1 MDVTLGQ
8 LRQKYPG
15 RTDDELIRAA
25 GQTEGINLIDEGPL
39 NIGPAVES
47 PTTQVPTQQPKAQ
60 PKQDDYDFFSYQG
73 LKDINIDAL
82 KGIIGLG
89 EGAVGLIDL
98 VTPGNLGKSVQD
110 LLQRQFGGNT
120 EDALRWLQ
128 SLKSDE
134 KLALEKKFSE
144 VGGTDTLGDV
154 YDKIKYLVEKPE
166 LIPGIIAESGPSMYG
181 GAKLGQLF
189 NWATKSVA
197 PIAGIGLGE
206 GAISAGISE
215 EQIRQASPG
224 GVTSAE
230 QDAIAAASGVLTSV
244 FGAAGAKI
252 AQRLGLVDF
261 DMFAAGLDK
270 TVKKN
275 MIIQAAGSAFLES
288 AEEFPQSMQ
297 ERAAYNLATGR
308 PYLEGVFD
316 DAAVGAVAGFGMG
329 MGSGLVSS
337 MRAEQVTN
345 EQKKLDKDIEEDTD
359 TIETEGS
366 KQTKQKAKEGL
377 IPKDLAALLD
387 LKKENIEVAEP
398 IKIEEAKPAEAA
410 LPDIGDTIEWQID
423 EKGNTATGKIAQKI
437 PGYNN
442 YPIGYVMESDG
453 FGLGEL
459 VPVTRIKNLTQE
471 TQDVRKPIQQQ
482 DDGTS
487 DELPSGEFGRDA
499 GGTIQLDGTGVVSGE
514 VSDEPSTGRKKR
526 KPIALEDAVKQ
537 EVKEESIK
545 ITTPDGYEYFEE
557 IDPNTGRLTSG
568 YRLITEPKF
577 EGQPA
582 VIPDDT
588 FIIENDDESAIRK
601 ITAPQGLSKDERQFY
616 KAETYDSKKIL
627 KRKNTPRKFEAP
639 MMSKKNEEL
648 EYLYIGSRYT
658 DLSPEQMASST
669 EQTRQIGIAHAA
681 YDSAMEVSD
690 TVDIEELNKELKG
703 ILTKK
708 KEARKKARAREEI
721 KLKKE
726 GFTPAEAK
734 KEAERLYGTDKKID
748 SVYSVTNPIKTIGP
762 KNFSRLFKK
771 YAGKKSRPKRS
782 EEAELVF
789 LNKEKFVEDLNP
801 QEKTI
806 FDNLKNRFISDEAKA
821 KKYKEGLKLGV
832 KTKTRKVPE
841 DPFAEETADELEA
854 IEASIAVEK
863 ENEKVR
869 KENVKREEP
878 EVVFVKDVAKTKINA
893 LIKRNASF
901 TEILDEIKY
910 KGRDLAVAVIGPDA
924 AYELSAKLLS
934 DVAKKFNVNTKIRY
948 GATIKNK
955 PAQFNPET
963 NEIVL
968 NRPKLE
974 GYDLREVI
982 VHESVHAMLDHML
995 DRDNVKKLTTEQK
1008 ELIKELRRLNQIAN
1022 QFTKRTLSLKE
1033 FAAEVLANS
1042 EYTSQLRQIPLKAIG
1057 PRTSISKLYE
1067 KVRDF
1072 VQAVQSVFAGMFGY
1086 SIARNK
1092 KESMF
1097 LPYATAHIEAI
1108 LKGKGYVAASPE
1120 FKSASVSFLP
1130 TEEEPENIRA
1140 AAESVRE
1147 AMRKGTPSLTVKSVA
1162 KRTGDFLKAVF
1173 SGGQERIDVLKE
1185 TFQNSRARLK
1195 RKQKDLE
1202 KSKLIQYIGDR
1213 ANDFYNAV
1221 ATSVGK
1227 AQFVSY
1233 ARIEKP
1239 KQKLSRALKNYADY
1253 MGISMDKVVEDLGS
1267 YMTILHEPERR
1278 HMVYLMT
1285 VPLNKDT
1292 RVTFGNITDTPA
1304 NIRQRL
1310 LELVIS
1316 DQVVNLDPATRKQV
1330 EQGLKNSLESLVAGY
1345 TDKLG
1350 QAGDD
1355 QRRQSLDELADDYVV
1370 ISSLNSTS
1378 IDASKTEF
1386 DALRQNATI
1395 RDLMDDIV
1403 TYTKELNDIS
1413 NEILKEA
1420 GHWSPKLDAV
1430 VDFYGFENYFPFK
1443 IAPNQVNQKTAIQF
1457 DVGGARLGREGKAY
1471 YGSRLGGTSE
1481 VSSNNPLAQ
1490 TYMDAGIA
1498 AAKFGSSEF
1507 LTKLRN
1513 AVRDGL
1519 IQEAKIEATYTF
1531 DQRWFNN
1538 GIDENLLKDRGSIY
1552 VYNPDGS
1559 MDVIKI
1565 KDPKFLQAVRKSYQ
1579 EDSFAM
1585 GLANKLGAITSLI
1598 GQFHTRFNIKFA
1610 PYNYIRD
1617 VMTNAFVVAAEE
1629 DVGLATQFAG
1639 AAAKNLID
1647 GDLFRIGFR
1656 FAKAWQEK
1664 DTKALERLAQTNTF
1678 ARDMLDYVQSGGA
1691 VSVLQGIGA
1700 QRSLQQLQEEFK
1712 VIKTSIPTKEMLT
1725 KYFDIYMQMFEFSAR
1740 VSAYTVIKPYFKDQF
1755 IQQGMSEADA
1765 ETASMN
1771 RATAYVKGLT
1781 NFEEVGDLGKLLGD
1795 LYVFFRPAA
1804 TGAVVALD
1812 AVGPAFRDW
1821 ESVKAGLDKS
1831 IIENPDALQTYK
1843 ETFFKQKRRATFTVM
1858 ALVSAGGIMTWISQ
1872 MMGSAGKDDDDD
1884 FVEEED
1890 PSRWVRNFRF
1900 KLGTDKDTGK
1910 ELVMQMPTGFGLGG
1924 FVALGSQMYLKALQG
1939 DRYKWGDFISNITRI
1954 GFDSF
1959 LPLPASQMDFT
1970 DSPIMWVL
1978 DTITPT
1984 VIRPAIHS
1992 ISGVNAFGASILR
2005 GSRYIG
2011 SLGSPANVPAAYN
2024 DAADFIRDSS
2034 RGLVN
2039 FSPATLYF
2047 LSNNYAD
2054 GVMRLFETGYDLF
2067 RIGSGDKDFDIDKDI
2082 PFIDSF
2088 ISTRSY
2094 KTEIEYFELAQE
2106 LKSLDDKLKEYAESN
2121 TDTYIKYTSDNP
2133 GVEDAVKIY
2142 NYFNTNV
2149 MNPLRKAKN
2158 DIIESRGTIP
2168 DREIQSQLRI
2178 NRKAQREAMANF
2190 LRQHKELKELVESAR
2205 D

>member
-47 PTTQVPTQQPKAQ
+47 PTTQVPIQQPEAQ
-60 PKQDDYDFFSYQG
+60 SKQDDYDFFSYQG
-73 LKDINIDAL
+73 LKDTNIDIL

-154 YDKIKYLVEKPE
+154 YDKIKYLVENPE
-166 LIPGIIAESGPSMYG
+166 LIPGIIGESAPSMYG

-206 GAISAGISE
+206 GAISAGITE

-316 DAAVGAVAGFGMG
+316 DAATGAVAGFGMG
-329 MGSGLVSS
+329 AGSGLISS
-337 MRAEQVTN
+337 MRAEQVTG
-345 EQKKLDKDIEEDTD
+345 EQKELDKDIEEDTD

-377 IPKDLAALLD
+377 IPDDLAALIN
-387 LKKENIEVAEP
+387 LKKEDIETAEP
-398 IKIEEAKPAEAA
+398 IKIEEVKPVEAA

-437 PGYNN
+437 LGRNN
-442 YPIGYVMESDG
+442 NPIGYVMESDG

-471 TQDVRKPIQQQ
+471 TQDVTEPIQQQ
-482 DDGTS
+482 DDGIS

-499 GGTIQLDGTGVVSGE
+499 QGIIQLDGDRMASGE
-514 VSDEPSTGRKKR
+514 VSTGPSGRRKKR
-526 KPIALEDAVKQ
+526 KPLTLEEVVKQ
-537 EVKEESIK
+537 EVN
-545 ITTPDGYEYFEE
+545 EE
-557 IDPNTGRLTSG
+557 IPEMDFSPTA
-568 YRLITEPKF
+568 E
-577 EGQPA
+577 EE
-582 VIPDDT
+582 VIK
-588 FIIENDDESAIRK
+588 K
-601 ITAPQGLSKDERQFY
+601 IPAPQDLSKQGKQFY

-627 KRKNTPRKFEAP
+627 KRKDTPRKFEAP
-639 MMSKKNEEL
+639 MMSKKDEEL
-648 EYLYIGSRYT
+648 EYLYTGSRYT
-658 DLSPEQMASST
+658 DLSPEQMASSP
-669 EQTRQIGIAHAA
+669 EQARQIGIAHAA
-681 YDSAMEVSD
+681 YDSAMEAAD
-690 TVDIEELNKELKG
+690 TLDIEELNKELKDV
-703 ILTKK
+703 LTKK
-708 KEARKKARAREEI
+708 KEARKKARTREEV

-734 KEAERLYGTDKKID
+734 KEAERVYGTDKKID
-748 SVYSVTNPIKTIGP
+748 SVYSVTNPLETIGP
-762 KNFSRLFKK
+762 KNFAKLFKK
-771 YAGKKSRPKRS
+771 HIGKKARPKRS

-789 LNKEKFVEDLNP
+789 LNKEKFVEDLDP
-801 QEKTI
+801 QEKTV
-806 FDNLKNRFISDEAKA
+806 FNNLQNKFIDAEAKA
-821 KKYKEGLKLGV
+821 IKYKEGLKLGV
-832 KTKTRKVPE
+832 KTKTRRVPE

-854 IEASIAVEK
+854 IEASIAAEK

-878 EVVFVKDVAKTKINA
+878 EVVFVKDVVKTKINA

-910 KGRDLAVAVIGPDA
+910 KGRDLTVAVMGPDA

-968 NRPKLE
+968 NRTKLE

-995 DRDNVKKLTTEQK
+995 DRDNAKKLTTEQK

-1022 QFTKRTLSLKE
+1022 QFTKRTLPLKE
-1033 FAAEVLANS
+1033 FVAEVLANS
-1042 EYTSQLRQIPLKAIG
+1042 EYTSQLRQIPIQAIG
-1057 PRTSISKLYE
+1057 PRTPISKLYE

-1072 VQAVQSVFAGMFGY
+1072 VQAVQSVFTGMFGY
-1086 SIARNK
+1086 SIARNRK
-1092 KESMF
+1092 TSMF
-1097 LPYATAHIEAI
+1097 LPYATAHIEAV

-1140 AAESVRE
+1140 AADSVRE
-1147 AMRKGTPSLTVKSVA
+1147 AMKKGTPSLAVRSVI
-1162 KRTGDFLKAVF
+1162 KKTGDFLKAVLA
-1173 SGGQERIDVLKE
+1173 GGQERIDVIKE
-1185 TFQNSRARLK
+1185 TFQNSRVRLK

-1227 AQFVSY
+1227 AQFVTY
-1233 ARIEKP
+1233 ARLEKP

-1253 MGISMDKVVEDLGS
+1253 MGISMEKAVEDLGS

-1316 DQVVNLDPATRKQV
+1316 DQVANLDPATRKQV

-1345 TDKLG
+1345 TDTLG

-1370 ISSLNSTS
+1370 ISSLNSTA

-1413 NEILKEA
+1413 NELLREA

-1471 YGSRLGGTSE
+1471 YGSRLGGTTE
-1481 VSSNNPLAQ
+1481 VSSNNPLVQ

-1513 AVRDGL
+1513 AVKDGL

-1538 GIDENLLKDRGSIY
+1538 GVDENLLKDRNSIY

-1585 GLANKLGAITSLI
+1585 GLANAIGSLTSLV

-1629 DVGLATQFAG
+1629 DAGLAAKFAG

-1647 GDLFRIGFR
+1647 GDLFRVGFR

-1691 VSVLQGIGA
+1691 VSVLQGLGA
-1700 QRSLQQLQEEFK
+1700 QRSLQQLQQEF
-1712 VIKTSIPTKEMLT
+1712 VNSKTSIPTKEMFT
-1725 KYFDIYMQMFEFSAR
+1725 KYFDVYMQMFEFSAR
-1740 VSAYTVIKPYFKDQF
+1740 VSAYTVIKPYFKEQF

-1781 NFEEVGDLGKLLGD
+1781 NFEEVGNLGKVLGD

-1831 IIENPDALQTYK
+1831 IVENPDALQTYK
-1843 ETFFKQKRRATFTVM
+1843 ETFFRQKKRATITIM
-1858 ALVSAGGIMTWISQ
+1858 SLMGAGALITYISQ

-1884 FVEEED
+1884 FVKEED

-1900 KLGTDKDTGK
+1900 NLGTDKDTGK

-1924 FVALGSQMYLKALQG
+1924 FVAIGSQMYLKALQG
-1939 DRYKWGDFISNITRI
+1939 DRYKWGDFIDNIMRI
-1954 GFDSF
+1954 AFDSF
-1959 LPLPASQMDFT
+1959 LPLPVSQMNFT
-1970 DSPIMWVL
+1970 DNPIMYAL
-1978 DTITPT
+1978 DTISPT

-1992 ISGVNAFGASILR
+1992 IGGVNAFGASILR

-2011 SLGSPANVPAAYN
+2011 SLGSPANIPAAYN
-2024 DAADFIRDSS
+2024 DAADFIREITS
-2034 RGLVN
+2034 GWAN
-2039 FSPATLYF
+2039 PSPAVVYF
-2047 LSNNYAD
+2047 LANNYAD

-2067 RIGSGDKDFDIDKDI
+2067 RIGSGDKDFDIDRDI

-2106 LKSLDDKLKEYAESN
+2106 LKSLSDKLNEFADSDS
-2121 TDTYIKYTSDNP
+2121 DTYIKYTSNNP
-2133 GVEDAVKIY
+2133 GVKEAVKIY
-2142 NYFNTNV
+2142 EEFNNLV

-2158 DIIESRGTIP
+2158 DIIKSRGSIP
-2168 DREIQSQLRI
+2168 DSEIQTKLQI
-2178 NRKAQREAMANF
+2178 NRKAQRKAMADF
-2190 LRQHKELKELVESAR
+2190 LRKYKQLKEIAELAA